1 MKAKK
6 LPERRKGTPRAWVM
20 RQMRIPLIMASV
32 MWSMAHADS
41 DVASSVRQSVD
52 SRKMGLNIKVE
63 GGGWGSAR
71 PEAIESVLYSVADEL
86 MARLPNKLTSPIVV
100 THTDQAPVAL
110 YDRGPN
116 GEYRVHLHAGGQ
128 NWHLYV
134 YEFAHELCHI
144 LSNYEEHVGEDT
156 TKYNQWFEETLCETA
171 SLFALKSLADTWEN
185 SPPDPTWATQ
195 AKSLR
200 RFFEHLIAEGH
211 RQLPAHAP
219 LSSWLQDNKDVLRQ
233 NPYLRDKN
241 EVVANLLLPLFQ
253 NDPQNWDALTYLNLD
268 PADARSSLEDY
279 LRHWYQNAP
288 LEHKHFIASVLAMLW
303 AGDVAPG
310 SLTSARDAT
319 VVATALPVAKF

>member
-1 MKAKK
+1 MIVA
-6 LPERRKGTPRAWVM
+6 RTGSSGFISMRAGRTGICM
-20 RQMRIPLIMASV
+20 FY
-32 MWSMAHADS
+32 
-41 DVASSVRQSVD
+41 
-52 SRKMGLNIKVE
+52 G
-63 GGGWGSAR
+63 
-71 PEAIESVLYSVADEL
+71 
-86 MARLPNKLTSPIVV
+86 
-100 THTDQAPVAL
+100 
-110 YDRGPN
+110 
-116 GEYRVHLHAGGQ
+116 
-128 NWHLYV
+128 
-134 YEFAHELCHI
+134 FAHELCHI

-288 LEHKHFIASVLAMLW
+288 WSTNISSPVFWPCYGRVMLLPAASPRLVTRPLW
-303 AGDVAPG
+303 RPPCRWRNFEF
-310 SLTSARDAT
+310 SRQKS
-319 VVATALPVAKF
+319 